1 MVDQSLSRWWT
12 IGLVLGDLN
21 QWNIAKENIQPTHL
35 LNYCLLLLPR
45 GYYAVRP

>member
-1 MVDQSLSRWWT
+1 MVYQSLSRWWT
-12 IGLVLGDLN
+12 IGLVLGDLI
-21 QWNIAKENIQPTHL
+21 QWNIVKENIQPTH